1 MANRKKSLKETSKPC
16 FTLSLLGT
24 IPIVNAPFLASH
36 AFPQRGTTLSTL
48 KNKKTLSNLT
58 FFTYNQQ
65 LNFQLS
71 NFLKNY
77 SQNKC
82 SICLDPS
89 LKKSKKIWSESSI
102 LGLSEANHIFDERS
116 EYPNV
121 VTLSPKGE
129 KGKGAKIAL
138 FGHTTRQTDI
148 TRGSTSTQLFSAKED
163 KQNHLTQSFQFT
175 PSHFVPCGER
185 LSEAKWIEQSEI
197 LPPKGVSYVALL
209 ENFALFNEAKQNSQS
224 NYQFVLDRTLKSS
237 REMYVPKQVNLA
249 SLNHK
254 LNNQPRT
261 RTYRF
266 LQNVLT
272 QYLETDKLA
281 FQGGLKSNSLCSSA
295 PPSGDNEPSLSPLR
309 DYARSFNS
317 VPLASPPLTRISN
330 GECNE
335 QLSNEISPKRI
346 DHMHLASH
354 PLAGKDPLDGL
365 NKVKFFPPKGGRQFN
380 AKNIQLLFAPHQ
392 KISFLSYWLLPIS
405 GLSLLTPLTISH
417 LVFSIER
424 SEMPLCS
431 TQSFPFRGRATIS
444 HTQSTPYVLSERP
457 SHVYQAINK
466 VSGFVNQKFNNLYN
480 YIDNKNNLIS
490 KINLNN
496 SNNSHRPLFPKGTG
510 KEMSLNSLRSFKQ
523 SDVFVCYTQSNQR
536 WAYQYPT
543 VMNSEPGWEALRRSF
558 PVGGKK
564 LIASLQKTNNPEL
577 RLLAENPTTH
587 SLWRI
592 INFINFKNLSLS
604 PKGDKLD
611 PATLTPYPLG
621 AGNGLIHINQKLK
634 LTQIY
639 QTTNSQL
646 WLNVQNNL
654 PIFQKNNSETRKLQ
668 PLLVFEPI
676 NSDFFINT
684 NTTYVTSLNTSNSLR
699 SSFRSTQSSP
709 PSGDMDPSCFAP
721 HPAPFGGRGTT
732 RIYNNLASL
741 NPKEEYKNSLNFV
754 KKVES
759 IFTKLGNFKNKT
771 SISFGVSNE
780 ERVFPKETQ
789 IKSLYSLR
797 FLNGERLSETKWI
810 EQSEILPPKGV
821 SLTNQFSLTAN
832 SSPEGGQV
840 HSIQKIEKFLTG
852 SGNYNRAEPFRY
864 NQSSEHRV
872 CPLSGKEMMSHHRI
886 SRNSSLKGE
895 RQLKQNKNQIL
906 VNYFYLTTSP
916 FTHVTLCPLTGKDAS
931 LQGQL
936 FSMLGTT
943 NNKNNSNLVNKT
955 QIIVKQNKSLI
966 GRISAHLTRF
976 NHQRKTTHF
985 AGSFK
990 LISHANKT
998 VKSKKLLTL
1007 NLSSLASLDP
1017 QGGRPSNSSP
1027 VGGLRS
1033 FQARPLKGKEI
1044 NPIYTSNKIRSVFK
1058 KTTSVSV
1065 LLKHYKF
1072 FKKEIKTANSLVL
1085 KHNLIRLNLQK
1096 KRKAKKQR
1104 LETRRQKKRTRFFP
1118 RPLWLRSAMFT
1129 NFDRIGNKLRFFP
1142 FGHNNPSP
1150 LTGKEIKYSRSS
1162 SICFASKHK
1171 GNEINQLNNNL
1182 PIFSSI
1188 LTSKS
1193 HLLLSPK
1200 RSYVKQGDGGPL
1212 SVLIPLQA
1220 TPQKGHKKSFK
1231 QLNVPNYI
1239 SEGANGVLS
1248 LKNKLN
1254 LRDLKLKANYISF
1267 ADKKSN
1273 NQPTLPDKDKDTSL
1287 LTRYGDL
1294 WVWTYNQLAS
1304 NLPYRKTL
1312 LNFLAMS
1319 SFPFTESTIG
1329 RATIIKRK
1337 LLSRFKTQNLK
1348 QINKALAL
1356 TQINWALHKIRFAHS
1371 FTEYNPRHNLWNA
1384 QKLRNQSKNNKT
1396 KALEKQTLEVI
1407 KNFYFTD
1414 FKHSTLYSTKFKTK
1428 LNAKKKKLNYLTTY
1442 STDQIFYETSLSPA
1456 PKGEGGKVDSLCSP
1470 HSSRNKIR
1478 LGDNAPSHVVQ
1489 SSISNQILFKI
1500 KALHSLNTA
1509 WWSELDL
1516 QKILFNTFSFAERD
1530 TISFPFIRF
1539 AHQSSMSHQLCQSY
1553 NSISFLSVPL
1563 TDIKSNPIQKEGLFN
1578 KFQYNSLSNL
1588 LSHEGHELSSVFQSP
1603 FGINSPRTI
1612 DSKFSLSPEG
1622 GEARSEINY
1631 LFITSS
1637 ALLHLCALIT
1647 LVSISQVRCFVKF
1660 HLILLYKLSNTYSLI
1675 LNQINF
1681 ANYNI
1686 LLFKKNK
1693 TTFGLSNLK
1702 TSVSLPSNRVKLDLQ
1717 KRSTHKQRKELTLQ
1731 QEILTHLR
1739 RSKNVSVTKSYHLFS
1754 SSTLSRSKVNLL
1766 TIHAPRF
1773 AKSSQLTTKNVFTD
1787 NTLHQK
1793 YQYRKTKLALKFHTY
1808 GAIQKS
1814 KATSVILFRKLI
1826 LEFFQQS
1833 VRSIRQIFEKP
1844 TEFTTTWIANA
1855 FLVEWSSDLITIIP
1869 ENIDMYIWNTFSKI
1883 SRTVPNAIFLNTL
1896 FFKYNLKNVIFIQN
1910 LPILLLVSHLIH
1922 NRILHLFDT
1931 LVQSIS
1937 QPDTDLSYRQEK
1949 GKLFWDIWADFLV
1962 TAADYYNVNVAALS
1976 TIKAEQNALIDNIS
1990 FPKGDYERLDSLYGQ
2005 SLNIS
2010 IGYTQSSFWYQL
2022 LSLNGRESF
2031 KGLSKPYSPHLTS
2044 LFPPKGGA
2052 KKFINRFGY
2061 AKQLS
2066 IPFADHFTMFDPL
2079 NGRASADRWAV
2090 NQYVTYQSWH
2100 SHNGSNNSNGDLFID
2115 YHPPIGFTN
2124 KNISTVI
2131 PMLQQPIG
2139 TLVCQ
2144 IYSGINQR
2152 EISKNI
2158 LLVNP
2163 PTQEKI
2169 NNNNMLLI
2177 QALAGETELKLVTD
2191 NAQRYALINR
2201 GFAIGIKLL
2210 RDVFDAIALNAP
2222 CIFLLEDIHAIGER
2236 RPMLISDAGSSNTGD
2251 DNSTF
2256 KEDFFGSQFA
2266 PLIHEKNQIVY
2277 QLTRHALTHYKK
2289 PFKGDYSLAIPTNL
2303 FVTDLFLK
2311 LPTQSIG
2318 NLSLV
2323 ENHNLT
2329 IKQKIKYSSS
2339 SLTAGNHNQSS
2350 HYTSPCG
2357 ERLSEANHIFE
2368 GRSKLKTKNNISYQK
2383 IKKNSSNFAPPSTSP
2398 FSVLLLKEEKK
2409 LRPNKIVEELPW
2421 NERRELEQL
2430 ATKPRTSYSIRAK
2443 VAMLAE
2449 LSLSNLS
2456 AKLDMITDLLVIIDS
2471 VRSHKGFVVFA
2482 TTDVPH
2488 VLDPALRRPG
2498 RLDQA
2503 INLAARPFVKDQLSH
2518 LSISGLSVGNHIFE
2532 GRSNNNIEVLTSRY
2546 SAAFTNAQQNFETN
2560 KLSQVAHP
2568 FVSNQ
2573 FFKILPTFTKKQI
2586 LTVNLKDYE
2595 LTRSAL
2601 SNRDVS
2607 LNSLRS
2613 FKPLSNFVTLNGPSK
2628 SSVITSNISVD
2639 KARIQNVNFKQLK
2652 TNYHNKLKQ
2661 NIFSQNK
2668 ITSNSSPKG
2677 GRRPSYNHSPKVE
2690 PSRPVN
2696 VYYEVGKVMINYYL
2710 SHRLNGYHEQNHLTL
2725 QSLNYLSLFS
2735 PILKTQ
2741 NTFKNSGL
2749 KQNHNFTGGPLVF
2762 QIMELFGGKIAQII
2776 SSGGNLKTRNQKDA
2790 KQDSK
2795 FDSYNFVFSTEDKN
2809 NFKLATLLMLSVIH
2823 KRYLYSKNLI
2833 VPKLL
2838 SFTDGNVLEEPPSP
2852 PFTSLLIPAKRF
2864 ENYKRV
2870 FQDSLVGT
2878 QMGQRKAQISFAE
2891 KLQAHSQLRSIKLL
2905 KQMASQE
2912 NEASLQKTSI
2922 GVNNLT
2928 FKALGFKTSNISNF
2942 ALLEPTNINW
2952 YYQNR
2957 ILKRHGQYLTNQW
2970 WTGQL
2975 SEHNAETVFLSD
2987 IDWRSSY
2994 HAPKNSPLEYLQ
3006 TQVNLTRFALSPS
3019 GDVPCTPKGVAGAP
3033 LSEYNRSLP
3042 KRSNTPFLKEDKT
3055 TVKPTS
3061 TAFTNVLKQ
3070 RLKAT
3075 KSKTSGVSDPD
3086 KVYTEGVL
3094 LDFPDTDQYYN
3105 PRRRR
3110 WLLNKGYWSFWFNA
3124 SSVSSEKILSSWIL
3138 ESIIQTYTY
3147 LHNNTELL
3155 DFMAT
3160 KFIVS
3165 GYANFPLSQN
3175 SEQDIK
3181 LDSSTTINKLK
3192 PNQDKFNNLPLRE
3205 TDNQSAITRGASLP
3219 EYNGL
3224 SKLPLNSI
3232 KEIIVT
3238 NSFKKFK

>member
-1 MANRKKSLKETSKPC
+1 MANRKKYLKETSKPC

-24 IPIVNAPFLASH
+24 IPIVNAPLSQICLASY
-36 AFPQRGTTLSTL
+36 ASTLSTL
-48 KNKKTLSNLT
+48 KNKKKLSNLT

-65 LNFQLS
+65 LNFQLN

-77 SQNKC
+77 SQIDK
-82 SICLDPS
+82 
-89 LKKSKKIWSESSI
+89 
-102 LGLSEANHIFDERS
+102 
-116 EYPNV
+116 
-121 VTLSPKGE
+121 
-129 KGKGAKIAL
+129 
-138 FGHTTRQTDI
+138 
-148 TRGSTSTQLFSAKED
+148 TRGSTLTQLFSAKED
-163 KQNHLTQSFQFT
+163 KQNYLTQSFRFTSSNPQFT
-175 PSHFVPCGER
+175 
-185 LSEAKWIEQSEI
+185 
-197 LPPKGVSYVALL
+197 YVALL
-209 ENFALFNEAKQNSQS
+209 EHFALFNEAKQNSQS
-224 NYQFVLDRTLKSS
+224 NYQVVLDSTLKSS

-249 SLNHK
+249 SLNQCDISFAPLSSNEYLQSSHLASLDPLYLATLDHK

-272 QYLETDKLA
+272 QYVETDKLA
-281 FQGGLKSNSLCSSA
+281 FQGGIKSNSLR
-295 PPSGDNEPSLSPLR
+295 SL
-309 DYARSFNS
+309 FHS
-317 VPLASPPLTRISN
+317 VPLFRKRNPLNQISN
-330 GECNE
+330 GEFNE
-335 QLSNEISPKRI
+335 QLSNEMSLKRI
-346 DHMHLASH
+346 DPLHLALLDRACHS
-354 PLAGKDPLDGL
+354 LCSSSEDPLDGL
-365 NKVKFFPPKGGRQFN
+365 NKVKFDRQFN

-392 KISFLSYWLLPIS
+392 NISFLSYWLLPIS

-417 LVFSIER
+417 LVSSIKR

-431 TQSFPFRGRATIS
+431 TQLCATIS
-444 HTQSTPYVLSERP
+444 HTKSTPYALLERP
-457 SHVYQAINK
+457 YSTRFARSSHIYQEINK
-466 VSGFVNQKFNNLYN
+466 VSGFVKQKFTNLYN
-480 YIDNKNNLIS
+480 YIENKNNLIS

-496 SNNSHRPLFPKGTG
+496 SNNSHFAPLGISFNRKG
-510 KEMSLNSLRSFKQ
+510 
-523 SDVFVCYTQSNQR
+523 SDVFVSYTQSNQR

-543 VMNSEPGWEALRRSF
+543 VINSKPGSVAERRSP
-558 PVGGKK
+558 PVGRS
-564 LIASLQKTNNPEL
+564 ASLQKTNNPEL
-577 RLLAENPTTH
+577 RLLTGNSTTH

-592 INFINFKNLSLS
+592 MIDRCS
-604 PKGDKLD
+604 GKLD
-611 PATLTPYPLG
+611 PPTRELV
-621 AGNGLIHINQKLK
+621 HINQTVK

-646 WLNVQNNL
+646 LLNMPNNV
-654 PIFQKNNSETRKLQ
+654 PIFQKNNSEPRKLQ
-668 PLLVFEPI
+668 PLLVFAPI

-684 NTTYVTSLNTSNSLR
+684 NTNYVTSLTR
-699 SSFRSTQSSP
+699 Y
-709 PSGDMDPSCFAP
+709 AP
-721 HPAPFGGRGTT
+721 HPLQGTT
-732 RIYNNLASL
+732 RISNNLASL
-741 NPKEEYKNSLNFV
+741 NPKEEYKNCLNFV
-754 KKVES
+754 KNVEF
-759 IFTKLGNFKNKT
+759 IFTKSGNFKTKT

-780 ERVFPKETQ
+780 ERAKQ
-789 IKSLYSLR
+789 IKALYSLR
-797 FLNGERLSETKWI
+797 FLNKERSSGWI
-810 EQSEILPPKGV
+810 EQSEIRSKMLAHLQSQG
-821 SLTNQFSLTAN
+821 SLTNQFSLNAN
-832 SSPEGGQV
+832 N
-840 HSIQKIEKFLTG
+840 SIQKIENFLTG
-852 SGNYNRAEPFRY
+852 IRNYDRAEGDSRESIYGGQPFRS
-864 NQSSEHRV
+864 NQSAEERQLVANDRAHFVPQSLEDRV
-872 CPLSGKEMMSHHRI
+872 CPLSGKEIIRFADHRI
-886 SRNSSLKGE
+886 SRNASPKGE
-895 RQLKQNKNQIL
+895 RQLQQNKNKIL

-916 FTHVTLCPLTGKDAS
+916 FTHVTLLDSS
-931 LQGQL
+931 LQSQL
-936 FSMLGTT
+936 FSILGTT

-966 GRISAHLTRF
+966 GNFASLNRF
-976 NHQRKTTHF
+976 TTLQAAKPTIVQSSGEPFPQPEAIFKKRERNKILHY
-985 AGSFK
+985 AAKRDGSFPK
-990 LISHANKT
+990 GDEDRVYEINKI
-998 VKSKKLLTL
+998 
-1007 NLSSLASLDP
+1007 LASPTYLQALDSVDSGKSDKARLFIKYP
-1017 QGGRPSNSSP
+1017 WIE
-1027 VGGLRS
+1027 RS
-1033 FQARPLKGKEI
+1033 EI
-1044 NPIYTSNKIRSVFK
+1044 NPIYTSNKERSSVAR
-1058 KTTSVSV
+1058 TSVSL

-1072 FKKEIKTANSLVL
+1072 FKKEIKTGSKI

-1118 RPLWLRSAMFT
+1118 RPLWLRYAM
-1129 NFDRIGNKLRFFP
+1129 NVSWFDRIGNKSYFFP
-1142 FGHNNPSP
+1142 QLSFNPSEP
-1150 LTGKEIKYSRSS
+1150 TDVRFS
-1162 SICFASKHK
+1162 SIRFAFKQK
-1171 GNEINQLNNNL
+1171 GNEINQLDNNL

-1188 LTSKS
+1188 LNSNS
-1193 HLLLSPK
+1193 LQLLSPK
-1200 RSYVKQGDGGPL
+1200 RSNIPLWDGA
-1212 SVLIPLQA
+1212 VLFPLQA
-1220 TPQKGHKKSFK
+1220 TQEKGHKKSFK
-1231 QLNVPNYI
+1231 QLNKTNPI
-1239 SEGANGVLS
+1239 SEGTNKVLL

-1273 NQPTLPDKDKDTSL
+1273 NQPNLPEKDKDTSL

-1319 SFPFTESTIG
+1319 SVETTLGRSTIP
-1329 RATIIKRK
+1329 KRK
-1337 LLSRFKTQNLK
+1337 LLYRFKTQNLK

-1371 FTEYNPRHNLWNA
+1371 FTEYNPRHNLWNS

-1407 KNFYFTD
+1407 KNFYFND

-1428 LNAKKKKLNYLTTY
+1428 FNAKKKKLNYLTTY
-1442 STDQIFYETSLSPA
+1442 TTD
-1456 PKGEGGKVDSLCSP
+1456 
-1470 HSSRNKIR
+1470 
-1478 LGDNAPSHVVQ
+1478 
-1489 SSISNQILFKI
+1489 QILFKI
-1500 KALHSLNTA
+1500 NALHSLNTA

-1516 QKILFNTFSFAERD
+1516 QKILFNTFPFGGCG
-1530 TISFPFIRF
+1530 TISYP
-1539 AHQSSMSHQLCQSY
+1539 QSS

-1563 TDIKSNPIQKEGLFN
+1563 TGIKSNPSQKEDLFN
-1578 KFQYNSLSNL
+1578 KFQYNTLSNQ
-1588 LSHEGHELSSVFQSP
+1588 LSHEGRELSSVFQSA

-1612 DSKFSLSPEG
+1612 E
-1622 GEARSEINY
+1622 RSEINY

-1681 ANYNI
+1681 SNHNASLCRKQDRVYEI
-1686 LLFKKNK
+1686 SRASVDH

-1702 TSVSLPSNRVKLDLQ
+1702 TNVSLPSNRVKLDLQ
-1717 KRSTHKQRKELTLQ
+1717 KRSTHKHRKELTLQ
-1731 QEILTHLR
+1731 QQILIHPR
-1739 RSKNVSVTKSYHLFS
+1739 RSKNFSLSESYHLLS
-1754 SSTLSRSKVNLL
+1754 LSTLSGSSNEHLQSKVNLL
-1766 TIHAPRF
+1766 TIHASGF
-1773 AKSSQLTTKNVFTD
+1773 AKYNQLTTKNAFTD
-1787 NTLHQK
+1787 NTLYQK
-1793 YQYRKTKLALKFHTY
+1793 YQYRKTKLSLKVHSY

-1826 LEFFQQS
+1826 LEVFQQS

-1883 SRTVPNAIFLNTL
+1883 SRTVPNAIFLNTF
-1896 FFKYNLKNVIFIQN
+1896 FFKYNLKNVIFMQN
-1910 LPILLLVSHLIH
+1910 LPILLILSHLIH

-1937 QPDTDLSYRQEK
+1937 QPDTDLIYRQEK

-1976 TIKAEQNALIDNIS
+1976 TIKAEQNALIENIS
-1990 FPKGDYERLDSLYGQ
+1990 NERVDSLYSE
-2005 SLNIS
+2005 SLSANS
-2010 IGYTQSSFWYQL
+2010 SFGYTQSSLWHQL
-2022 LSLNGRESF
+2022 LSLKVSRDLNKFNISF
-2031 KGLSKPYSPHLTS
+2031 ASLIMGGSSKGVSKPYSPHLAS
-2044 LFPPKGGA
+2044 RDP
-2052 KKFINRFGY
+2052 KKFITRFGH

-2066 IPFADHFTMFDPL
+2066 IGFPNHFTTF
-2079 NGRASADRWAV
+2079 DRWAV

-2163 PTQEKI
+2163 PTREKI

-2266 PLIHEKNQIVY
+2266 PLIHEKNLSSA

-2311 LPTQSIG
+2311 LPSQSIG

-2329 IKQKIKYSSS
+2329 IKQKIKYSGS
-2339 SLTAGNHNQSS
+2339 SLIAGNNERIES
-2350 HYTSPCG
+2350 HS
-2357 ERLSEANHIFE
+2357 A
-2368 GRSKLKTKNNISYQK
+2368 RSKLKNKISYQK

-2482 TTDVPH
+2482 TTNVPH

-2503 INLAARPFVKDQLSH
+2503 INLAARPFAKDPLSH
-2518 LSISGLSVGNHIFE
+2518 LSMIDQSEI
-2532 GRSNNNIEVLTSRY
+2532 NNIEVLTSRY
-2546 SAAFTNAQQNFETN
+2546 SAAFTNAQQNLETN
-2560 KLSQVAHP
+2560 KLSEVAHHNY
-2568 FVSNQ
+2568 VQ

-2586 LTVNLKDYE
+2586 LTVNVKDYE
-2595 LTRSAL
+2595 LTRYAL
-2601 SNRDVS
+2601 SQRDMS
-2607 LNSLRS
+2607 LVHK
-2613 FKPLSNFVTLNGPSK
+2613 FKPLSNFITRNGSSK
-2628 SSVITSNISVD
+2628 SSGNDSCYFSVN
-2639 KARIQNVNFKQLK
+2639 KARIQQVNFKQLK
-2652 TNYHNKLKQ
+2652 TNYHSELKQ

-2668 ITSNSSPKG
+2668 IPSSNEPSRFARSNFSRHLASLD
-2677 GRRPSYNHSPKVE
+2677 RRSLRIYNRKDRSLKVE
-2690 PSRPVN
+2690 PSRTVN
-2696 VYYEVGKVMINYYL
+2696 VYYEVGKVMLNYYL
-2710 SHRLNGYHEQNHLTL
+2710 SRGLNGYHEQNDLTL

-2749 KQNHNFTGGPLVF
+2749 KQNNNFIGGPLLF

-2776 SSGGNLKTRNQKDA
+2776 SSGGNLKTRNQKNA
-2790 KQDSK
+2790 KQDSQDNK
-2795 FDSYNFVFSTEDKN
+2795 FNSYNFVFSTEDKN
-2809 NFKLATLLMLSVIH
+2809 NFKLQTELMLSVIH

-2852 PFTSLLIPAKRF
+2852 PFSSLLIPAKRF

-2928 FKALGFKTSNISNF
+2928 FKALGFKTSNISDF

-2994 HAPKNSPLEYLQ
+2994 HASKTSPLEYLQ
-3006 TQVNLTRFALSPS
+3006 TQVNLTRFARLST
-3019 GDVPCTPKGVAGAP
+3019 VGAP
-3033 LSEYNRSLP
+3033 LSEYNRL
-3042 KRSNTPFLKEDKT
+3042 SNTPFLKEEKT
-3055 TVKPTS
+3055 TIKPTS
-3061 TAFTNVLKQ
+3061 TAFTNVLKE
-3070 RLKAT
+3070 RLKVT

-3086 KVYTEGVL
+3086 NVYTEGVL

-3124 SSVSSEKILSSWIL
+3124 SPVSSEKILSSWIL

-3160 KFIVS
+3160 KFLVS
-3165 GYANFPLSQN
+3165 GYANFPLRQN
-3175 SEQDIK
+3175 FEQDIK
-3181 LDSSTTINKLK
+3181 LDSSTTINNLK

-3205 TDNQSAITRGASLP
+3205 TENQSAITPGAALP
-3219 EYNGL
+3219 EYNRL
-3224 SKLPLNSI
+3224 SKLPLTSI